1 MTIELLVYD
10 AIERLVVQGE
20 EVACR
25 IRFDCTPAA
34 TFRGIPPA
42 GRGVPFNG
50 PVALDAVLALGG
62 LHAPHPAPGAA
73 PQGRGSGP

>member
-1 MTIELLVYD
+1 MTIELSVYY
-10 AIERLVVQGE
+10 AIERLVVRGE

-34 TFRGIPPA
+34 SLRGIPPA
-42 GRGVPFNG
+42 RRDVPFNG

-73 PQGRGSGP
+73 PRLRGSGP